1 MREREERE
9 KERLMMILSKSL
21 HSYFILPGN
30 VEVPV
35 IYQVHRLRD
44 GRSFATRYVTASQKG
59 KAIFVCSFS
68 FTKVDT
74 SVQLSHQSDMPQ
86 VPEPESLPS

>member
-1 MREREERE
+1 MTFT
-9 KERLMMILSKSL
+9 LQLLQSL

-35 IYQVHRLRD
+35 IYQVQRLRD
-44 GRSFATRYVTASQKG
+44 GRSYATRFVTASQKG

-68 FTKVDT
+68 FSKLDT
-74 SVQLSHQSDMPQ
+74 SIQLNHQTEMPEA
-86 VPEPESLPS
+86 PEPESLPS